1 MEGSEAYSFSCLQTI
16 LVSKPRHLK
25 EIRETELFTIV
36 PIQLPLKYS
45 TSRSMYCRSEEEAQ
59 TLDNLFLLSGSF
71 HSPDSRQLW
80 IFSISRGFFIPFF
93 YQIVLAC
100 YDRTRRYSQHHGSKH
115 DTIIA
120 PFRVSLRGYNDE
132 KKSLLRAKTGNK
144 KHCCGQIHPTA
155 SEKPLHPKASDGATA
170 SLGRPSR
177 PFSWIFIHH
186 PFAVAVNNSINN
198 RHQCRFGFLKRLL

>member
-1 MEGSEAYSFSCLQTI
+1 MEGSEAYSFSFLQTM

-115 DTIIA
+115 DTLLLLP
-120 PFRVSLRGYNDE
+120 PFVYRCVDTTTR
-132 KKSLLRAKTGNK
+132 KSPSSAQKPVIKSTAAGRYTRQQAKS
-144 KHCCGQIHPTA
+144 HCTQ
-155 SEKPLHPKASDGATA
+155 KQATERQQVLEDPA
-170 SLGRPSR
+170 DLSLGS
-177 PFSWIFIHH
+177 S
-186 PFAVAVNNSINN
+186 SII
-198 RHQCRFGFLKRLL
+198 LLP